1 MGRGLGGIT
10 KGKREGGWGDPHMK
24 KTGILYILVEE

>member
-10 KGKREGGWGDPHMK
+10 KGKREVGGGGGGYPHMK
-24 KTGILYILVEE
+24 KTGIL